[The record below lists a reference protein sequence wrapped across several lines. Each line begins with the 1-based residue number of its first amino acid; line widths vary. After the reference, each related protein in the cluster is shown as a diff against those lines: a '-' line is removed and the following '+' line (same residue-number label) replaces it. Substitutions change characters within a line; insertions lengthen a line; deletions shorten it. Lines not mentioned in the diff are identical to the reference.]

1 MANQV
6 RRKDSA
12 RLAWD
17 SKPKRAPNP
26 KDIEFQTAELVIPNP
41 ARDEAQ
47 VPISF
52 KDGLLGEKE
61 PDKHRV
67 FPSRCGLLLTYVISQ

>member
-1 MANQV
+1 MDLV
-6 RRKDSA
+6 S
-12 RLAWD
+12 LL
-17 SKPKRAPNP
+17 
-26 KDIEFQTAELVIPNP
+26 TAQGDQGATHAVGGGVASGAAKFGLDHS